1 MKLRSDIVAIINRY
15 LSRCLRRL
23 FRYDDLYMGIKSWD
37 WLNNKNWPRSLNSDI
52 IFTIVR
58 YPPLIGL
65 SSILRLSASSFF
77 LSPSRFHG
85 HYSKLETSYR
95 LFPFDNINYEHLSDR
110 IYASSFLPH
119 DKFMLRKTIVQS
131 THTRL
136 HFFLFP
142 PFFSFSFSS
151 VAIFSVDNHCNGLNG
166 VGSVHSRLKQKNC
179 KRKISRV

>member
-85 HYSKLETSYR
+85 H
-95 LFPFDNINYEHLSDR
+95 
-110 IYASSFLPH
+110 SFLPH

-131 THTRL
+131 THTRV